1 MLAVWELSWPSRPKK
16 GLAKI
21 NHQRVRDHATREG
34 HEARGAGLDVPR
46 VDHLKALAAPIR

>member
-21 NHQRVRDHATREG
+21 NHQRVTDHATREG

>member
-1 MLAVWELSWPSRPKK
+1 LHNHLRDAPP
-16 GLAKI
+16 KI
-21 NHQRVRDHATREG
+21 NHHGVKELAMETDHATREG